1 MAGWHP
7 KDSSIE
13 VKEGRNEA
21 IEIATYTAKKQL
33 DF

>member
-1 MAGWHP
+1 MAGLHL

-21 IEIATYTAKKQL
+21 IEIATWTAQKQF
-33 DF
+33 DY